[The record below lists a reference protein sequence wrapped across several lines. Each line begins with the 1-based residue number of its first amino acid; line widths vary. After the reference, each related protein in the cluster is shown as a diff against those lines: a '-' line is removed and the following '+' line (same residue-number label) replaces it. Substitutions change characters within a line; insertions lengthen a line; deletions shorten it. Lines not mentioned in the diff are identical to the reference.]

1 MPGGAEEREDGKT
14 LFAELCRA
22 AALSTT
28 EGPAFTSHLLTQWQC
43 SDIRVVL
50 GISWIHLKTEE

>member
-28 EGPAFTSHLLTQWQC
+28 EGHAFTSHLLTQWQC
-43 SDIRVVL
+43 S
-50 GISWIHLKTEE
+50 E